1 MNHDT
6 TSHQPFT
13 RRTGDIILYPSEAVG
28 VRQSLHQLEQ
38 AFVEE
43 TLADRQRAER
53 LQRQIELRGR
63 KRELDKVHKKGSFRF
78 VVLCLVLV
86 LTAVLVT
93 IAMFETLYYVMG

>member
-1 MNHDT
+1 M
-6 TSHQPFT
+6 
-13 RRTGDIILYPSEAVG
+13 G

-43 TLADRQRAER
+43 TIADRERRER

-78 VVLCLVLV
+78 VLLCLVLV
-86 LTAVLVT
+86 ATAVLGTV
-93 IAMFETLYYVMG
+93 AMFVTLYYVMG